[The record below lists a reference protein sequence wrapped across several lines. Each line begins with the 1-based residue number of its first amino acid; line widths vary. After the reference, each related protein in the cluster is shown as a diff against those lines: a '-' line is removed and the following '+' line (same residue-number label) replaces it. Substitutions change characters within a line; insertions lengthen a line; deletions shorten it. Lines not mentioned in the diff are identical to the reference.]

1 LPNEFARELA
11 EKYKTKNI
19 LISVIGK
26 PIEKRFKEGA
36 ERVIIP
42 ILTLINNKIT
52 ENGSMII
59 EAA

>member
-1 LPNEFARELA
+1 LLNELARELV

-19 LISVIGK
+19 PISVIGK
-26 PIEKRFKEGA
+26 PIEKRFKDGA
-36 ERVIIP
+36 ERVIMP

-52 ENGSMII
+52 ENGNMII